1 MAVLVNTT
9 FFIRTTESNRFME
22 WMECHALPIAK
33 ATNSEHEPLI
43 TRLLDNP
50 GEDIVG
56 YAMQMQFQS
65 LSEARQW
72 HASHGDVLLARIHDI
87 FADKALYFTTFM
99 DIIHQ

>member
-9 FFIRTTESNRFME
+9 FFIRTAESNRFME
-22 WMECHALPIAK
+22 WLESHALPIAN

-50 GEDIVG
+50 GEDTVG
-56 YAMQMQFQS
+56 YTMQMQFQS

-72 HASHGDVLLARIHDI
+72 HVSHGGVLFACLHDI
-87 FADKALYFTTFM
+87 FADKALHFTTFM
-99 DIIHQ
+99 DIIHR